1 VTTRTGHFRR
11 GFAGA
16 LPFAFFLAAPPASA
30 QTTPDGLHVSGSMRL
45 RYETIGGEVRPGFN
59 ASDELI
65 DLRTILTATYKT
77 GPIRIGAEVYDSRSW
92 LGNSGTPISTNEVN
106 AFEPVQAWIAADI
119 ARPFGPGTSLTLQ
132 AGRMQTNLGSR
143 RLVASDDYRNTTN
156 GYTGLRGD
164 LGLGGGVKASFGYL
178 LPQQR
183 RPDDLPS
190 LLDNKVR
197 LDREGFDQVVW
208 GGVVSRA
215 KTIGPAMAEI
225 GFYHFGERDTPGR
238 PTRDRSLNIVTAR
251 VLRDPAPGA
260 IDYEVEGIY
269 ETGRISAS
277 LAPAAARLE
286 VGAWF
291 VYARIG
297 YGLGGAWKPH
307 LAAEF
312 DMASGDKAGGK
323 YGRFDTLFGFRRAE
337 LGPVGLYN
345 VVARTNVL
353 SPGLRAEA
361 APGKRV
367 DLMLSY
373 RLLWLAEATDSFAG
387 SGVRDASGGSGRFAG
402 QQLDARVRTWIVPQ
416 RLRFEVDGVWLA
428 KGHFLREAPNAPQDG
443 DTTYLSLNLMASF

>member
-1 VTTRTGHFRR
+1 
-11 GFAGA
+11 
-16 LPFAFFLAAPPASA
+16 
-30 QTTPDGLHVSGSMRL
+30 MRL

-59 ASDELI
+59 ASDELV
-65 DLRTILTATYKT
+65 DLRTIVTATYRT

-92 LGNSGTPISTNEVN
+92 LANSGTPLSTNEVN
-106 AFEPVQAWIAADI
+106 TFEPVQAWIAADI
-119 ARPFGPGTSLTLQ
+119 ARPFGPGTTLALQ
-132 AGRMQTNLGSR
+132 AGRFQLNLGSR

-156 GYTGLRGD
+156 AFTGVRAD
-164 LGLGGGVKASFGYL
+164 LGLRGGVKASFVYV

-190 LLDNKVR
+190 LLDNKVW
-197 LDREGFDQVVW
+197 LDREGFDQVLW
-208 GGVVSRA
+208 GGVMSRA

-225 GFYHFGERDTPGR
+225 GFYHFGERDTQGR

-251 VLRDPAPGA
+251 VLRDPAPA
-260 IDYEVEGIY
+260 VIDYEIEGIY
-269 ETGRISAS
+269 ESGRISAS
-277 LAPAAARLE
+277 LAHGAARLG

-291 VYARIG
+291 VHARVG

-312 DMASGDKAGGK
+312 DVASGDRPGGS
-323 YGRFDTLFGFRRAE
+323 YGRFDSLFGFRRADT
-337 LGPVGLYN
+337 GPVGLYN

-353 SPGLRAEA
+353 TPGLRVEA

-387 SGVRDASGGSGRFAG
+387 TGVRDVSGKSGSFAG
-402 QQLDARVRTWIVPQ
+402 QQIDARARAWIVPQ

-428 KGHFLREAPNAPQDG
+428 KGRFLRDAPNAPQTG
-443 DTTYLSLNLMASF
+443 DTKYLSLNLTASF